1 MTFSKEEITRYSR
14 NILLEEVG
22 RKGQERLKAS
32 TVSVVGAGG
41 LGSPVLLYLAASG
54 VGNIR
59 VIDSDT
65 VDLTNLQRQVL
76 YSHHSV
82 GKDKAAEAKEKLLS
96 LNPYIQIDSF
106 SIRLNSKNI
115 SHFIRGADLVIE
127 GSDNFPTKFLVN
139 DACYFQK
146 KPLII
151 GGILKFE
158 GQILGISKETA
169 CYRCVFHSPPPHGD
183 VPTCSEAGVIGAVA
197 GVIGSLQA
205 QEAIQYLL
213 GLPSSIMG
221 KLLVYDAKSL
231 EFRKINLSKNP
242 NCPICGTKPTIHE
255 LIDYNTEASCEH

>member
-1 MTFSKEEITRYSR
+1 MIFSKEEITRYSR

-32 TVSVVGAGG
+32 VVSVVGSGG

-54 VGNIR
+54 VGTIR
-59 VIDSDT
+59 IIDSDK
-65 VDLTNLQRQVL
+65 VDLTNLQRQIL

-82 GKDKAAEAKEKLLS
+82 GKDKVGEAKEKLLS
-96 LNPYIQIDSF
+96 LNPYIQIESF
-106 SIRLNSKNI
+106 SERLNSKNI
-115 SHFIRGADLVIE
+115 NSFIQGANLVVE

-158 GQILGISKETA
+158 GQILGISKDTA
-169 CYRCVFHSPPPHGD
+169 CYRCVFHSPPPAGD

-213 GLPSSIMG
+213 GLPSFLMG
-221 KLLVYDAKSL
+221 KILVYDAKTL
-231 EFRKINLSKNP
+231 EFRKLNISKNSK
-242 NCPICGTKPTIHE
+242 CPLCGVSPTIHE
-255 LIDYNTEASCEH
+255 LIDYDTEASCEH